1 MRGSQL
7 EGGEGLSTKVQNS
20 SEISAG
26 LTLDQ
31 VRRGGRA
38 QGRSDDPEVV
48 APGPGRTAV
57 RFIRQ
62 KNNHEKAAEH
72 RRLQKR
78 AMRWECAGRNGRGK
92 GLIRGWGEDLIIRE
106 SYRRAARAGAC
117 CLDRH
122 LVTKQEHDSKT
133 ALQ

>member
-1 MRGSQL
+1 MAQLLVSASDSRLQDMRGSQL

-31 VRRGGRA
+31 VRRGGRV

-62 KNNHEKAAEH
+62 KYNQEKAAEH
-72 RRLQKR
+72 KR
-78 AMRWECAGRNGRGK
+78 
-92 GLIRGWGEDLIIRE
+92 
-106 SYRRAARAGAC
+106 RRA
-117 CLDRH
+117 
-122 LVTKQEHDSKT
+122 QELGLAAIGISFPIYFWVKEP
-133 ALQ
+133 

>member
-62 KNNHEKAAEH
+62 KNNHEKAAKQTTTE
-72 RRLQKR
+72 KGD
-78 AMRWECAGRNGRGK
+78 AMGMRGPQREGE
-92 GLIRGWGEDLIIRE
+92 GLDQGVGGGLNHSRELPEGGKSWGL
-106 SYRRAARAGAC
+106 
-117 CLDRH
+117 LP
-122 LVTKQEHDSKT
+122 
-133 ALQ
+133 